1 MNQLMLRNIER
12 SEATY
17 YNNQFKTYLLND
29 STYPIVYERLYYE
42 ANKYVI
48 EENKL
53 LVDIFIIESGVVIE
67 NREQSI
73 SDFLSAS
80 ELIGFEG
87 LSYPNKTSSTS
98 VMTLTKTVV
107 YKISLQSVKEKLA
120 KRPNGYD
127 ILNEIF
133 IQKISNLTKR
143 LTDTKSNY
151 DKTLHTLE
159 NLASLY
165 GQEKNGA
172 IYMKKFFTKK
182 MIANYL
188 HVSYVTVVTICKRL
202 VLEGILHDEP
212 HGMILYPDK
221 ICNKKEK

>member
-17 YNNQFKTYLLND
+17 NNNQFKTYLLND

-67 NREQSI
+67 NKEQSI

-80 ELIGFEG
+80 ELIGVEG

-202 VLEGILHDEP
+202 VVEGILHDEP